1 MNSAEKKALMKI
13 LPVQTQRMEGLR
25 MQASISSSSRP
36 ARRLRLVAADTGTVT
51 PVRIIIAAVLMLKAL
66 QKNLF
71 LTNLNTKYQQ
81 EENSCVCTDL

>member
-1 MNSAEKKALMKI
+1 MKI

-25 MQASISSSSRP
+25 MQASIFSSSSSP
-36 ARRLRLVAADTGTVT
+36 ARKLRLVAADTGTVT

-66 QKNLF
+66 PKNLF

-81 EENSCVCTDL
+81 EENSCGCTDL